1 MLPLLAVA
9 ALLDNRTEDDKRQ
22 CGRSAV
28 AMQPL
33 IEPHNR
39 VRSLMIV
46 TQTFAVSLTGLPD
59 DETASIPASCR
70 AKGVFPPR

>member
-39 VRSLMIV
+39 VRSLMTV
-46 TQTFAVSLTGLPD
+46 TQTFAALLAGLPIND
-59 DETASIPASCR
+59 AASIPASCC
-70 AKGVFPPR
+70 AWG